1 MQCAN
6 FRQVVGQST
15 GALLNLHF
23 GEILSLHFAKDSA
36 GIRLDH
42 RSKAEDGLPLA
53 DESLFA
59 NLSSPIVKLAEKI
72 LMDSLKVLKIEVPS
86 RNIWFVQELQLLRNE
101 ALETARGAGYG
112 PRAKAIADQIRNEQN
127 AKFGMRVRKMD
138 LIDRPC

>member
-1 MQCAN
+1 MGNLFKRQGPSVFVGKDLEEQACRSSVSFTKWVQCVN

-53 DESLFA
+53 DESLF
-59 NLSSPIVKLAEKI
+59 IE
-72 LMDSLKVLKIEVPS
+72 MRVLFPD
-86 RNIWFVQELQLLRNE
+86 LL
-101 ALETARGAGYG
+101 T
-112 PRAKAIADQIRNEQN
+112 RAK
-127 AKFGMRVRKMD
+127 
-138 LIDRPC
+138 

>member
-1 MQCAN
+1 MGNLFKRQGPSVFVGKDLEEQACRSSVSFTKWVQCVN

-86 RNIWFVQELQLLRNE
+86 RNIVVTSLRFNKLEFV
-101 ALETARGAGYG
+101 
-112 PRAKAIADQIRNEQN
+112 I
-127 AKFGMRVRKMD
+127 
-138 LIDRPC
+138 